1 MFCNK
6 IGEKSVS
13 SAKRKNTKNSQGL
26 FSVLKRRKFC
36 PRTLVQKTVERF
48 DDWYYVQL
56 AKWLWDVEPC
66 YSRVKWTWHVHRCA
80 CNNFSLKRFFY
91 IVYDGW
97 GMNGWGHL
105 SCETN
110 FLQTL
115 LTILYTRFTTLIL
128 FYVISRRIAMP
139 ILVPRMINPRVYS
152 IEDWIRNIPRIH
164 HPTVPWK

>member
-1 MFCNK
+1 MARKVFPRPKERIQK
-6 IGEKSVS
+6 IRRDFFLCWNGESFVRALLCK
-13 SAKRKNTKNSQGL
+13 
-26 FSVLKRRKFC
+26 
-36 PRTLVQKTVERF
+36 KTVERF

-66 YSRVKWTWHVHRCA
+66 YSRVEWTWHVHRCA